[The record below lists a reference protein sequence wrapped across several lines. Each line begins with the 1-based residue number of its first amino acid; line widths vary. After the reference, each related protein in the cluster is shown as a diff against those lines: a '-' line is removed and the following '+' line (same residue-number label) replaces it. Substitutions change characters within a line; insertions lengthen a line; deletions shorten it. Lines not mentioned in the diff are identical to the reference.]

1 LSLEVATASS
11 LVEKAARDI
20 NDSDLDPAVVTV
32 FSSICDA
39 MCGICRVQDKIVTAN
54 LKNVAEPAPPPSFTG
69 SGAGNGLSE
78 SNLEKS

>member
-54 LKNVAEPAPPPSFTG
+54 LKNVAESAPPPFTG